1 MWKQAIGQCDFS
13 LKPEFKSGTTEVKVI
28 NHVFIVNKTPLHIFI
43 FWFKILKM
51 SSNLRNVSNGFINFL
66 FML

>member
-28 NHVFIVNKTPLHIFI
+28 NHVFIVNKTPLQYFD
-43 FWFKILKM
+43 LKYWKC
-51 SSNLRNVSNGFINFL
+51 LQT
-66 FML
+66 